1 MGFVKFHFAS
11 FRDNGDT
18 IGAIS
23 VVWKRWN
30 AGKAELEL
38 TQSVH
43 LREVEIYKVYLL
55 AFWKVNRLCQ
65 RVIWNWQQ

>member
-11 FRDNGDT
+11 FIDNGDT

-23 VVWKRWN
+23 IVWKRWN

-38 TQSVH
+38 SVY
-43 LREVEIYKVYLL
+43 LRGVEIYKVYLSFL
-55 AFWKVNRLCQ
+55 KSK
-65 RVIWNWQQ
+65 

>member
-23 VVWKRWN
+23 IVWKRWN

-38 TQSVH
+38 TQSVY
-43 LREVEIYKVYLL
+43 LRGVEIYKVYLSFL
-55 AFWKVNRLCQ
+55 KSK
-65 RVIWNWQQ
+65 

>member
-23 VVWKRWN
+23 IVWKRWN

-38 TQSVH
+38 SVY
-43 LREVEIYKVYLL
+43 LSGVEIYKVYLSFL
-55 AFWKVNRLCQ
+55 KSK
-65 RVIWNWQQ
+65 

>member
-23 VVWKRWN
+23 IVWKRWN
-30 AGKAELEL
+30 AGKGELDR
-38 TQSVH
+38 SVY
-43 LREVEIYKVYLL
+43 LCGVGIYKVYLL
-55 AFWKVNRLCQ
+55 QAFWKVNRLYQ